1 MKHFLLLMTFAG
13 LCAMAQKTV
22 LDISFTPEQ
31 ANNLKL
37 PSFAKIDVIDG
48 NPCLAVTATEKGK
61 MNVVE
66 IPFDYSQYSEY
77 SVAVTVRVKYND
89 LTQPKDNW
97 NGTKIQAT
105 YVIPSG
111 RQWRNSGGGEFGTAD
126 WHVRETSFI
135 ASNDISKDGG
145 SIQLGLQDCVG
156 TVWFDDLK
164 VTVVSP
170 DEIFPKMTPPDYQ
183 CVYTDRV
190 KREVLYRGVM
200 SPGSFSPETTIQ
212 KDLPDLK
219 SWGANL
225 IRWQLIRQWHARN
238 NNQDPEEYL
247 GWVNARIPEVKQVLD
262 KCQELGIKVVLDLHV
277 APGGRADS
285 GHMNMFQKKLF
296 ADTFEQA
303 WINLSTAVK
312 GHPALYAYDLIN
324 EPSQPAKKQMI
335 DYLSLQYRVAKT
347 VRGIDPDTPIIIES
361 NGWDSP
367 TDFAYLTPLPMK
379 DIIYQAHMYN
389 PGAYTHQGISNRSK
403 GVKYPDDS
411 KKWNKETMR
420 KHLQPVRDFEL
431 KHGAK
436 IYFGEFSAAR
446 WAEGAE
452 IYIQDVIDIFEE
464 YGWDW
469 SYHAFRESHCWD
481 VEIPPDGNPGA
492 QNRVEMTARKQVLI
506 NAFKKNK

>member
-1 MKHFLLLMTFAG
+1 M
-13 LCAMAQKTV
+13 
-22 LDISFTPEQ
+22 
-31 ANNLKL
+31 
-37 PSFAKIDVIDG
+37 
-48 NPCLAVTATEKGK
+48 
-61 MNVVE
+61 
-66 IPFDYSQYSEY
+66 
-77 SVAVTVRVKYND
+77 
-89 LTQPKDNW
+89 
-97 NGTKIQAT
+97 
-105 YVIPSG
+105 
-111 RQWRNSGGGEFGTAD
+111 
-126 WHVRETSFI
+126 
-135 ASNDISKDGG
+135 
-145 SIQLGLQDCVG
+145 
-156 TVWFDDLK
+156 
-164 VTVVSP
+164 
-170 DEIFPKMTPPDYQ
+170 
-183 CVYTDRV
+183 
-190 KREVLYRGVM
+190 
-200 SPGSFSPETTIQ
+200 
-212 KDLPDLK
+212 
-219 SWGANL
+219 
-225 IRWQLIRQWHARN
+225 
-238 NNQDPEEYL
+238 
-247 GWVNARIPEVKQVLD
+247 
-262 KCQELGIKVVLDLHV
+262 VLDLHV

-285 GHMNMFQKKLF
+285 GHMNMFEKKLF

-367 TDFAYLTPLPMK
+367 TDFTYLTPLPMK

-389 PGAYTHQGISNRSK
+389 PGAYTHQGIGTRSK
-403 GVKYPDDS
+403 GVKYPDDK

-492 QNRVEMTARKQVLI
+492 QNRVEMTARKQVLV

>member
-22 LDISFTPEQ
+22 LDMSFTPEQ
-31 ANNLKL
+31 IKDLKL
-37 PSFAKIDVIDG
+37 PSFAKIEVIDG
-48 NPCLAVTATEKGK
+48 NPCLAVIATEKGK

-105 YVIPSG
+105 FVIPSG
-111 RQWRNSGGGEFGTAD
+111 RQWKNSGGGEFGTAD

-135 ASNDISKDGG
+135 APNEISKEAS

-170 DEIFPKMTPPDYQ
+170 DEIYPKLTPPDYQ

-190 KREVLYRGVM
+190 KREILYRGVM
-200 SPGSFSPETTIQ
+200 SPGSFNPETTIQ

-285 GHMNMFQKKLF
+285 GHMNMFEKKLF

-367 TDFAYLTPLPMK
+367 TDFTYLTPLPMK

-389 PGAYTHQGISNRSK
+389 PGAYTHQGIGTRSK
-403 GVKYPDDS
+403 GVKYPDDK

-492 QNRVEMTARKQVLI
+492 QNRVEMTARKQVLV

>member
-105 YVIPSG
+105 YVIPPG

-170 DEIFPKMTPPDYQ
+170 DEIFPKLTPPDYQ

-367 TDFAYLTPLPMK
+367 TDFTYLTPLPMK

-389 PGAYTHQGISNRSK
+389 PGAYTHQGISNRTK

-492 QNRVEMTARKQVLI
+492 QNRVEMTARKQVLV

>member
-170 DEIFPKMTPPDYQ
+170 DEIFPKLTPPDYQ

-389 PGAYTHQGISNRSK
+389 PGAYTHQGISNRTK

-452 IYIQDVIDIFEE
+452 IYLQDVIDIFEE

>member
-1 MKHFLLLMTFAG
+1 MKRFLLMMTFAG
-13 LCAMAQKTV
+13 LCVMAQKTV
-22 LDISFTPEQ
+22 LDMSFTPEQ
-31 ANNLKL
+31 TKDLKL
-37 PSFAKIDVIDG
+37 PPFAKIETIDG
-48 NPCLAVTATEKGK
+48 NPCLSVTSTAKGK

-66 IPFDYSQYSEY
+66 IPFDYSKYSEY
-77 SVAVTVRVKYND
+77 SIAVTVRVKYAD
-89 LTQPKDNW
+89 VTKPKDNW

-105 YVIPSG
+105 FVIPSG
-111 RQWRNSGGGEFGTAD
+111 RQWKNSGGAEFGTAD
-126 WHVRETSFI
+126 WHDRETSFI
-135 ASNDISKDGG
+135 APKDISKGGG
-145 SIQLGLQDCVG
+145 SIQLGLQDCMG

-164 VTVVSP
+164 VAVVSP

-183 CVYTDRV
+183 CVYTNRV
-190 KREVLYRGVM
+190 KREILYRGVM
-200 SPGSFSPETTIQ
+200 SPGSFNPETTIQ

-238 NNQDPEEYL
+238 NNQDPDEYL

-285 GHMNMFQKKLF
+285 GHMNMFEKKLF

-324 EPSQPAKKQMI
+324 EPSQPARKQMI

-367 TDFAYLTPLPMK
+367 TDFTYLTPLPMK

-389 PGAYTHQGISNRSK
+389 PGAYTHQGIGNRSK

-452 IYIQDVIDIFEE
+452 VYIQDVIDLFEE

-469 SYHAFRESHCWD
+469 CYHAFRESHCWD
-481 VEIPPDGNPGA
+481 VEIPPESNPGA
-492 QNRVEMTARKQVLI
+492 QNRVEMTARKQVLV

>member
-22 LDISFTPEQ
+22 LDMSFTPEQ
-31 ANNLKL
+31 TNNLKL

-367 TDFAYLTPLPMK
+367 TDFTYLTPLPMK

-389 PGAYTHQGISNRSK
+389 PGAYTHQGIGTRSK
-403 GVKYPDDS
+403 GVKYPDDK

>member
-389 PGAYTHQGISNRSK
+389 PGAYTHQGISNRTK

-452 IYIQDVIDIFEE
+452 IYLQDVIDIFEE

-492 QNRVEMTARKQVLI
+492 QNRVEMTARKQVLV

>member
-22 LDISFTPEQ
+22 LDMSFTPEQ
-31 ANNLKL
+31 IKDLKL
-37 PSFAKIDVIDG
+37 PSFAKIEVIDG
-48 NPCLAVTATEKGK
+48 NPCLSVTATEKGK

-105 YVIPSG
+105 FVIPSG
-111 RQWRNSGGGEFGTAD
+111 RQWKNSGGGEFGTAD

-135 ASNDISKDGG
+135 APNEISKEAS

-170 DEIFPKMTPPDYQ
+170 DEIYPKLTPPDYQ

-190 KREVLYRGVM
+190 KREILYRGVM
-200 SPGSFSPETTIQ
+200 SPGSFNPETTIQ

-285 GHMNMFQKKLF
+285 GHMNMFEKKLF

-367 TDFAYLTPLPMK
+367 TDFTYLTPLPMK

-389 PGAYTHQGISNRSK
+389 PGAYTHQGIGTRSK
-403 GVKYPDDS
+403 GVKYPDDK

-492 QNRVEMTARKQVLI
+492 QNRVEMTARKQVLV

>member
-22 LDISFTPEQ
+22 LDMSFTSEQ
-31 ANNLKL
+31 IKDLKL
-37 PSFAKIDVIDG
+37 PSFAKIEVIDG

-105 YVIPSG
+105 FVIPSG
-111 RQWRNSGGGEFGTAD
+111 RQWKNSGGGEFGTAD

-135 ASNDISKDGG
+135 APNEISKEAS

-170 DEIFPKMTPPDYQ
+170 DEIYPKLTPPDYQ

-190 KREVLYRGVM
+190 KREILYRGVM
-200 SPGSFSPETTIQ
+200 SPGSFNPETTIQ

-285 GHMNMFQKKLF
+285 GHMNMFEKKLF

-367 TDFAYLTPLPMK
+367 TDFTYLTPLPMK

-389 PGAYTHQGISNRSK
+389 PGAYTHQGIGTRSK
-403 GVKYPDDS
+403 GVKYPDDK

-492 QNRVEMTARKQVLI
+492 QNRVEMTARKQVLV